1 MAPRNSDTGGRQVY
15 LRMEPA
21 GARVAGRRP
30 SGVLLMLYAA
40 GGILILNSTAPV
52 MNSHVLAIMGFYHAM
67 WLLGCAIFFA
77 FLG

>member
-1 MAPRNSDTGGRQVY
+1 
-15 LRMEPA
+15 MEPA
-21 GARVAGRRP
+21 GGRVVVAGGGGGGGRRP